1 MKDYYFAYKY
11 LGCKEKDIP
20 AKESWIITSLN
31 SLTYEALK
39 NIMKEICDI
48 IADETNQ
55 ESDEITNADII
66 ITFIQELQNG

>member
-11 LGCKEKDIP
+11 LGCKEKDIQ
-20 AKESWIITSLN
+20 AKESWIITSVN
-31 SLTYEALK
+31 KLTCVALK

>member
-55 ESDEITNADII
+55 EYDEITTEDIV

>member
-20 AKESWIITSLN
+20 VKESWIITSLN
-31 SLTYEALK
+31 SLTCVALK

-48 IADETNQ
+48 VADETNQ

>member
-20 AKESWIITSLN
+20 TKESWIITSLN